1 MSRAR
6 PTRRL
11 RAALAVLALGLG
23 AGCVLGRLY
32 REPLPPEAEL
42 FDATTA
48 DGWRLGIIRYRP
60 ERPRGL
66 PVLLCHGVFNNGRIL
81 DIDAEHSLARWLA
94 SRGRDTYLL
103 NLRGTRYSDQPDP
116 QAGRSLRYSADTYV
130 LQDMPA
136 AIEAIRRRTGAPKVD
151 LVGHSMGG
159 HLAYIYVAERPED
172 VNAVVTLGASAHF
185 HGVGK
190 IERESGRSIARLGT
204 SLGPT
209 VPAPEIAHVFA
220 PLHGEI
226 EGPIERVGRNAQNV
240 SVTTWKRFMATGVDY
255 CSRDVIAQLDLWISQ
270 NHMSSADGKVDYTA
284 RLRTVRAPVLVI
296 AAKLDKI
303 APVASVKAGYE
314 LLGGP
319 KEFFIAGE
327 ENGFR
332 FDYAHGDL
340 VMADRAKLEVWPEVL
355 RFFETHTPE
364 GLEVA
369 GGGQSAVAR

>member
-1 MSRAR
+1 M
-6 PTRRL
+6 
-11 RAALAVLALGLG
+11 
-23 AGCVLGRLY
+23 
-32 REPLPPEAEL
+32 
-42 FDATTA
+42 
-48 DGWRLGIIRYRP
+48 
-60 ERPRGL
+60 
-66 PVLLCHGVFNNGRIL
+66 
-81 DIDAEHSLARWLA
+81 
-94 SRGRDTYLL
+94 
-103 NLRGTRYSDQPDP
+103 
-116 QAGRSLRYSADTYV
+116 
-130 LQDMPA
+130 
-136 AIEAIRRRTGAPKVD
+136 
-151 LVGHSMGG
+151 
-159 HLAYIYVAERPED
+159 
-172 VNAVVTLGASAHF
+172 
-185 HGVGK
+185 
-190 IERESGRSIARLGT
+190 
-204 SLGPT
+204 
-209 VPAPEIAHVFA
+209 
-220 PLHGEI
+220 
-226 EGPIERVGRNAQNV
+226 GRNAQNV